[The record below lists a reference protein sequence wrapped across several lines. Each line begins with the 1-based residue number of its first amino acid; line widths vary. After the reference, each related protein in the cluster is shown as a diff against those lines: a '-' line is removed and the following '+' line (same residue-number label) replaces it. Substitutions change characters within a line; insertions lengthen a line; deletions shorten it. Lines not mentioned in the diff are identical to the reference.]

1 MGYESSPLTD
11 NWEFGLNARRRTCP
25 RMSWPTFWLASILCA
40 LLVSYS
46 INSNAQTPTEALF
59 QAVELNDIAA
69 VEAAI
74 DGGADLAETNLEG
87 MTAADVAVDLGHF
100 RIAHLLL
107 AKRTAAP
114 PTARVTENART
125 ALTSPRA
132 RVAAPT
138 QRAAA
143 ALTSR
148 LSSVR
153 PPIKPTPPPLIA
165 QPQPTVPAQVAPS
178 ALDADP
184 QDPIDVTPRPD
195 DEMATSTPTE
205 DVPVAAAPEPTQD
218 EGGILDGIWG
228 GLKSVATLGGL
239 FGGGEDST
247 GEPAPG
253 TTGTY
258 VARDPNKFSPADR
271 FSKGEDAAGGVTER
285 GSSAGRMVDRLTGIV
300 GGNQTEEN
308 EFGLPTTPVVPPVT
322 SPGGNTDLAE
332 LAPPEIP
339 LDEEI
344 TLPTGVITI
353 PADDPIAVPS
363 DPSLET
369 LPPLADPL
377 LGDDIPME
385 IPGLV
390 SPVGP
395 GDTPSDE
402 FEIPGLP
409 GDVEIPGLAA
419 PADEVPGIIAP
430 PGDDLA
436 GQIPGLPPGLEPL
449 PGSNNGALR
458 RPGGLVTPSDPSVLP
473 PPISGSLQERLSRI
487 DSILNREPEQSERG
501 RARLGNGTTAQA
513 PGRSPV
519 ANDPLME
526 IPAGVETGPLGTPST
541 TVFRDPEAILR
552 GARQRAR
559 ASEQFGTRTDRVADR
574 VRIPTKP
581 KPSGHQL
588 QPPTDGITVR
598 DTPSIRFTERLAQIT
613 RKPKPKED
621 IHGLPVV
628 ERSADGT
635 IPPRKD
641 IRVEDV
647 SGSLKEKADDRIY
660 KLARFFR
667 GNQEE
672 VTGMQPPER
681 TAVEAEPLPRV
692 IDNLVPE
699 NDPARGQVVD
709 DRALDLT
716 GVERTPPDLRRD
728 RPVTQTPSGSL
739 DQNFL
744 QRLTTVLE
752 PRDQPP
758 PPGNDVPPGQIG
770 LSDID
775 LPPDQRVPIPK
786 PDLPDPWTMT
796 VEKTDQTGDSQ
807 TLGVTAISPEDG
819 SVIASEEGVVN
830 KMVGRIR
837 ELLVGPRAADS
848 DAPSV
853 GQLDE
858 NERQSAAERLLSEAL
873 RDGAPA
879 ALPDAGAWQ
888 VTEVEARNAP
898 PGVPPRPRPGAL
910 TRTSLDNVVLSMGES
925 VTLENTLP
933 PQQGGLDPLNE
944 CIKKNRGTTLFCVEP
959 IDWPQDLRA
968 SFLIPTI
975 LYTGPMA
982 ITRYDQGLPS
992 RFHALFDSKEFEKI
1006 VAYYQSRYGEPTEI
1020 WKRSIAPLAKPRE
1033 DNPTVTWRSR
1043 DSSSNV
1049 ISVLEVRKYDD
1060 TRGGFPDTNR
1070 GAVMLYHV
1078 NAPTIFPQVSSHE
1091 LMRLRRAR

>member
-1 MGYESSPLTD
+1 
-11 NWEFGLNARRRTCP
+11 
-25 RMSWPTFWLASILCA
+25 
-40 LLVSYS
+40 
-46 INSNAQTPTEALF
+46 
-59 QAVELNDIAA
+59 
-69 VEAAI
+69 
-74 DGGADLAETNLEG
+74 
-87 MTAADVAVDLGHF
+87 
-100 RIAHLLL
+100 
-107 AKRTAAP
+107 
-114 PTARVTENART
+114 
-125 ALTSPRA
+125 
-132 RVAAPT
+132 
-138 QRAAA
+138 
-143 ALTSR
+143 
-148 LSSVR
+148 
-153 PPIKPTPPPLIA
+153 
-165 QPQPTVPAQVAPS
+165 
-178 ALDADP
+178 
-184 QDPIDVTPRPD
+184 
-195 DEMATSTPTE
+195 
-205 DVPVAAAPEPTQD
+205 
-218 EGGILDGIWG
+218 
-228 GLKSVATLGGL
+228 
-239 FGGGEDST
+239 
-247 GEPAPG
+247 
-253 TTGTY
+253 
-258 VARDPNKFSPADR
+258 
-271 FSKGEDAAGGVTER
+271 
-285 GSSAGRMVDRLTGIV
+285 
-300 GGNQTEEN
+300 
-308 EFGLPTTPVVPPVT
+308 
-322 SPGGNTDLAE
+322 
-332 LAPPEIP
+332 
-339 LDEEI
+339 
-344 TLPTGVITI
+344 
-353 PADDPIAVPS
+353 
-363 DPSLET
+363 
-369 LPPLADPL
+369 
-377 LGDDIPME
+377 ME
-385 IPGLV
+385 IPGVV

-395 GDTPSDE
+395 GDAPSDE

-409 GDVEIPGLAA
+409 GDVDIPGHAA
-419 PADEVPGIIAP
+419 PTDEVPGIIAP

-436 GQIPGLPPGLEPL
+436 GEIPGLPPGLEPL

-458 RPGGLVTPSDPSVLP
+458 RPGGLITPSDPNVLP
-473 PPISGSLQERLSRI
+473 PPVSGSLQERLSRI

-501 RARLGNGTTAQA
+501 RARLGNGATSAQES
-513 PGRSPV
+513 GRPTV
-519 ANDPLME
+519 ASDPLME

-541 TVFRDPEAILR
+541 TALRDPEAILR

-559 ASEQFGTRTDRVADR
+559 TSEQFGTRTERVADR

-581 KPSGHQL
+581 KPSGHEL
-588 QPPTDGITVR
+588 QPTDDGITIR
-598 DTPSIRFTERLAQIT
+598 DTPSIRFAERLAQIT

-641 IRVEDV
+641 IKVEDI
-647 SGSLKEKADDRIY
+647 SESLKEKADDRIY

-681 TAVEAEPLPRV
+681 TAIQEEPLPRV

-728 RPVTQTPSGSL
+728 RPVTQTPSGTL

-744 QRLTTVLE
+744 QRLTSVLE

-758 PPGNDVPPGQIG
+758 PPDNDVPPGQIG
-770 LSDID
+770 LNDID
-775 LPPDQRVPIPK
+775 LPADQRVLIPK

-796 VEKTDQTGDSQ
+796 VEKTDQTGNSK

-830 KMVGRIR
+830 KIVGRIR
-837 ELLVGPRAADS
+837 ELLVGPRDTETG
-848 DAPSV
+848 APTV

-910 TRTSLDNVVLSMGES
+910 TRTSLENVILSMGES

-944 CIKKNRGTTLFCVEP
+944 CIKKKRGTTLFCVEP
-959 IDWPQDLRA
+959 IDWPQDIRA

-992 RFHALFDSKEFEKI
+992 RFHALFDSNEFEKI

-1049 ISVLEVRKYDD
+1049 ISVLEIRKYDD

-1091 LMRLRRAR
+1091 LMRLRRTR

>member
-1 MGYESSPLTD
+1 
-11 NWEFGLNARRRTCP
+11 
-25 RMSWPTFWLASILCA
+25 
-40 LLVSYS
+40 
-46 INSNAQTPTEALF
+46 
-59 QAVELNDIAA
+59 
-69 VEAAI
+69 
-74 DGGADLAETNLEG
+74 
-87 MTAADVAVDLGHF
+87 
-100 RIAHLLL
+100 
-107 AKRTAAP
+107 
-114 PTARVTENART
+114 
-125 ALTSPRA
+125 
-132 RVAAPT
+132 
-138 QRAAA
+138 
-143 ALTSR
+143 
-148 LSSVR
+148 
-153 PPIKPTPPPLIA
+153 
-165 QPQPTVPAQVAPS
+165 
-178 ALDADP
+178 
-184 QDPIDVTPRPD
+184 
-195 DEMATSTPTE
+195 
-205 DVPVAAAPEPTQD
+205 
-218 EGGILDGIWG
+218 
-228 GLKSVATLGGL
+228 
-239 FGGGEDST
+239 
-247 GEPAPG
+247 
-253 TTGTY
+253 
-258 VARDPNKFSPADR
+258 
-271 FSKGEDAAGGVTER
+271 
-285 GSSAGRMVDRLTGIV
+285 MVDRLTGIV

-308 EFGLPTTPVVPPVT
+308 EFGLPTTPVVPPAPI
-322 SPGGNTDLAE
+322 PGGNTDIAE
-332 LAPPEIP
+332 LAPPEFP
-339 LDEEI
+339 LDDEI
-344 TLPTGVITI
+344 TLPPGVVNI
-353 PADDPIAVPS
+353 PEDDPLPVPS
-363 DPSLET
+363 DPRQET
-369 LPPLADPL
+369 LPPLADPF
-377 LGDDIPME
+377 LGDDIPIEIPSEIPMEIPME
-385 IPGLV
+385 IPGVV

-395 GDTPSDE
+395 GDAPSDE

-409 GDVEIPGLAA
+409 GELDIPGLAA
-419 PADEVPGIIAP
+419 PADEVPGIIAA

-436 GQIPGLPPGLEPL
+436 GEIPGLPPGLEPL

-458 RPGGLVTPSDPSVLP
+458 RPGGLVTPSDPNVLP
-473 PPISGSLQERLSRI
+473 PPVSGSLQERLSRI

-501 RARLGNGTTAQA
+501 RARLGNESATQA
-513 PGRSPV
+513 PERLPGAS
-519 ANDPLME
+519 DPLME
-526 IPAGVETGPLGTPST
+526 IPAGVETGLLGIPRA

-559 ASEQFGTRTDRVADR
+559 ESEQMGTSPGTPPARIADR

-588 QPPTDGITVR
+588 QPATDGITIR
-598 DTPSIRFTERLAQIT
+598 DTPSIRFAERLAQIT
-613 RKPKPKED
+613 RKPKSKED

-628 ERSADGT
+628 EPAADGT

-641 IRVEDV
+641 IRVEDI

-667 GNQEE
+667 GNHEE
-672 VTGMQPPER
+672 VTWMQPPER
-681 TAVEAEPLPRV
+681 TAVQDEPLPHV
-692 IDNLVPE
+692 IDNLIPE
-699 NDPARGQVVD
+699 DDPARGQVVD

-716 GVERTPPDLRRD
+716 GVERAPPDLRPD
-728 RPVTQTPSGSL
+728 RPATQTPSGTL

-758 PPGNDVPPGQIG
+758 PPNKDVPPGQIG

-775 LPPDQRVPIPK
+775 LPADQRVPFPK

-796 VEKTDQTGDSQ
+796 VEKTDQTGDSK

-819 SVIASEEGVVN
+819 SVIANEEGVVN

-837 ELLVGPRAADS
+837 ELLVGPRASSDS
-848 DAPSV
+848 NAPSV

-910 TRTSLDNVVLSMGES
+910 TRTSLDNVILSMGES

-944 CIKKNRGTTLFCVEP
+944 CIKKNRGTTLSCVEP
-959 IDWPQDLRA
+959 IDWPQELRA

-982 ITRYDQGLPS
+982 ITRYDQGSPS
-992 RFHALFDSKEFEKI
+992 RFHALFDSNEFEKI
-1006 VAYYQSRYGEPTEI
+1006 MAYYQSRYGEPTEI

-1033 DNPTVTWRSR
+1033 DNPTVTWRCR
-1043 DSSSNV
+1043 NSSSNV
-1049 ISVLEVRKYDD
+1049 ISVLEIRKYDD

-1070 GAVMLYHV
+1070 GAVMLYHI